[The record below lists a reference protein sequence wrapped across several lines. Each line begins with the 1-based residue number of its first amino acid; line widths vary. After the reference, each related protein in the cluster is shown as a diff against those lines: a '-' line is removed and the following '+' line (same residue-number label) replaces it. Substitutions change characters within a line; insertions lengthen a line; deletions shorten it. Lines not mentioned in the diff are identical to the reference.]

1 MPQAAVP
8 PLHGM
13 LYSNKKGHYT
23 DTQDSVCISEVSYW
37 ERNSQRGGG
46 DTACDGCEGM
56 GC

>member
-13 LYSNKKGHYT
+13 LYSNKKEHYT

-46 DTACDGCEGM
+46 DTDCDGCEGM